1 MLGGEE
7 DTHVAAG
14 LGASPGSVSRSHP
27 LSMSLSSSFSASSGD
42 TARTRCPCGRGS
54 CSQPRDPSTQLLDEP
69 PIGGVPESPVDAF
82 PQAGL
87 DPTLI
92 AVPIEH
98 LEQLG
103 ASVSPSNTDS
113 CTVSAV

>member
-54 CSQPRDPSTQLLDEP
+54 CSQPRDPSIRAPRRAADRRRP
-69 PIGGVPESPVDAF
+69 RV
-82 PQAGL
+82 
-87 DPTLI
+87 
-92 AVPIEH
+92 
-98 LEQLG
+98 
-103 ASVSPSNTDS
+103 AS
-113 CTVSAV
+113 